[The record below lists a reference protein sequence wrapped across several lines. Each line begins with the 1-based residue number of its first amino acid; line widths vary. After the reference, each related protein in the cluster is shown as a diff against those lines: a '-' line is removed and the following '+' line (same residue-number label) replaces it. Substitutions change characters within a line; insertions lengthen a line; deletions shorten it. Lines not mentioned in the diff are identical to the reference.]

1 VIRRALLAVAV
12 AIAVLTGCSS
22 EVGGTRCGTDGCT
35 VTFARS
41 GQASVSV
48 LGVEARLV
56 RVDADIAQ
64 IEVAGH
70 TVMVPVGAQTE
81 VGGFVVRV
89 EQITDT
95 AVVVR
100 ISGS

>member
-1 VIRRALLAVAV
+1 VIRRALLAAAVAV
-12 AIAVLTGCSS
+12 TVLTGCSQ
-22 EVGGTRCGTDGCT
+22 EGGSTRCGIDGCT

-41 GQASVSV
+41 GPATVSV

-64 IEVAGH
+64 IEVAGQ

-81 VGGFVVRV
+81 VGGFAVRV

-100 ISGS
+100 ISA